1 MNNLSFCFGYNKI
14 FFRHQAAGGHV
25 ISRYN
30 ISFISLLY
38 FVTFQVQLYLNRFLS
53 LQRFNNDEW
62 QNAFKYYPKYTT
74 DGQWKIKY
82 RINCSKIYLLKVG
95 YQRYQYN
102 LSFHFEIVVIHK
114 KLIFK
119 KIKFNLYI
127 FRGTTDFPTLL
138 RTTTAGTSS
147 GTRRTGTSSAA

>member
-14 FFRHQAAGGHV
+14 FFRHQAAGEHV
-25 ISRYN
+25 ISIYN

-82 RINCSKIYLLKVG
+82 RINCSKIYL
-95 YQRYQYN
+95 
-102 LSFHFEIVVIHK
+102 
-114 KLIFK
+114 
-119 KIKFNLYI
+119 
-127 FRGTTDFPTLL
+127 
-138 RTTTAGTSS
+138 
-147 GTRRTGTSSAA
+147 